1 MSTVKSATDTNKE
14 LKAWGLLIL
23 GSLVFAIGSILF
35 ANPYRLAPG
44 GTWGLST
51 VLNAIHPWKVSA
63 YATCMDIPL
72 LVIGTLILG
81 AKFGVKTIA
90 SNFMIIGFGFLLETF
105 WGYFP
110 VIHQG
115 IYESLSEAPEAL
127 QSMMVNVEY
136 KGHDG
141 TNGIFYF
148 MPDYMLNTLVAG
160 VIYGLGIGLIFKSGA
175 TSGGSDII
183 SMIIHKYTKISL
195 GTLVMIVDGLI
206 TFSTMF
212 INSSNATDFHS
223 FTANLRLPL
232 NSIIVVF
239 IEGIMIDLVVDGFK
253 KPKTYCIRTA
263 NASAVANFVK
273 NELQSG
279 DSCIEGS
286 DMVIVTLNREK
297 SNRLNQALYNID
309 QDAFVTVMESKETYG
324 KGMKEIPHETPS
336 LKKKDSKSSKK

>member
-1 MSTVKSATDTNKE
+1 MSTVKSATDANKE
-14 LKAWGLLIL
+14 LKAWGILIL

-127 QSMMVNVEY
+127 QSMLVTVDY
-136 KGHDG
+136 KS
-141 TNGIFYF
+141 NGAEGVFYF
-148 MPDYMLNTLVAG
+148 MPDYLLNTLVAG

-263 NASAVANFVK
+263 NASAVASFIK
-273 NELQSG
+273 NDLNCA
-279 DSCIEGS
+279 DSCIES
-286 DMVIVTLNREK
+286 NDMVIATLRRENG
-297 SNRLNQALYNID
+297 NRLNQALYDID
-309 QDAFVTVMESKETYG
+309 KDAFVTVMESKETYG
-324 KGMKEIPHETPS
+324 KGMKEIPHEKPS
-336 LKKKDSKSSKK
+336 IKKSKKKE

>member
-1 MSTVKSATDTNKE
+1 MSTVKSANSTNKE
-14 LKAWGLLIL
+14 LKAWGMLIL
-23 GSLVFAIGSILF
+23 GSLIFSIGSILF

-51 VLNAIHPWKVSA
+51 VLNAIHPWKVSG

-72 LVIGTLILG
+72 LIIGTLILG
-81 AKFGVKTIA
+81 AKFGVKTVA
-90 SNFMIIGFGFLLETF
+90 SNFMIIGFGFLLESF

-115 IYESLSEAPEAL
+115 IYESLSDAPEAL
-127 QSMMVNVEY
+127 QSLLVTVEY
-136 KGHDG
+136 HNHGM
-141 TNGIFYF
+141 NGVFYF

-160 VIYGLGIGLIFKSGA
+160 AIYGLGIGLIFKSGA

-253 KPKTYCIRTA
+253 KPKTYCIRTSKSDA
-263 NASAVANFVK
+263 IADYIK
-273 NELQSG
+273 NDLQCG
-279 DSCIEGS
+279 DRCVQSS
-286 DMVIVTLNREK
+286 DMVIVTLNREN
-297 SNRLNQALYNID
+297 SNKLNQALYNID
-309 QDAFVTVMESKETYG
+309 NNAFVTVMESKETYG
-324 KGMKEIPHETPS
+324 NGAKEIPHETPTVA
-336 LKKKDSKSSKK
+336 KKNKKEQKQ